1 MKQTD
6 IIAISLDAASW
17 QQVMAI
23 LADGP
28 YKLSAPLIHSIQQQ
42 CMQFESAQQNTGIQA
57 PQGPRAVSDE
67 AA

>member
-1 MKQTD
+1 MKQND

-17 QQVMAI
+17 QQVMAL

-42 CMQFESAQQNTGIQA
+42 CMAYEEGQR
-57 PQGPRAVSDE
+57 GPRAVPDE